1 MYVACR
7 SPLRVSVRPEDVPVQ
22 RLVLLSLPL
31 QRVFFFHDLSGSGY
45 PLLPCRLA
53 RKRLLDR
60 LAQGADV
67 ADLGQP
73 ARLAGTDHVGDAA
86 DVEASYLRI

>member
-1 MYVACR
+1 MAGGRMRGRHRFVKTIVAIC
-7 SPLRVSVRPEDVPVQ
+7 LY
-22 RLVLLSLPL
+22 L
-31 QRVFFFHDLSGSGY
+31 QRV
-45 PLLPCRLA
+45 LLLNHRTGAFSHTLPFGVVGQH
-53 RKRLLDR
+53 LLNR
-60 LAQGADV
+60 RPQGADV